1 MVEQTLPTLS
11 QIKKAIPEKC
21 FQKSLLRS
29 FYYMLRDFAALAA
42 LYFVYPT
49 VQAKYGLPG
58 LFVWWN
64 LAGFFMWCLFVIG
77 HDCGHGSFSEYKWLN
92 DICGHICHAPL
103 MVPYWP
109 WQKSH
114 RLHHMYHN
122 HLTKDMSH
130 PWMTKEVFEDLTPFE
145 QALLENPLSLFIKY
159 TFLYLFAGKMDG
171 SHVVPFSPLF
181 TDTKERVQCAVST
194 LGMVVAGALV
204 YIGLEGGKEG
214 GMARIGSIYVV
225 PLLVFNAWITMVT
238 YLQHHDEDTKVYAEG
253 EWNYIKGAL
262 ETIDREYGMGIDD
275 LSHNITDGH
284 VAHHL
289 FFTQIPHYHL
299 TAATAA
305 VRQCLQPTGTY
316 KKRRSWN
323 FLARFTELNYRLKY
337 VAGQGVLSYVDW
349 EVARK
354 TPASAVTSSSSSSSS
369 SSLPAEAAVKAAAA
383 VPVAAVAAP
392 VREGRPTRKRSPTRS
407 SSPP

>member
-11 QIKKAIPEKC
+11 QLKKAIPEKC

-29 FYYMLRDFAALAA
+29 VYYMLRDFAALAA
-42 LYFVYPT
+42 LYIIYPS
-49 VQAKYGLPG
+49 VQANFGLAG

-77 HDCGHGSFSEYKWLN
+77 HDCGHGSFSEYKWFN
-92 DICGHICHAPL
+92 DVCGHICHAPL

-109 WQKSH
+109 WQK
-114 RLHHMYHN
+114 
-122 HLTKDMSH
+122 
-130 PWMTKEVFEDLTPFE
+130 DLTPFE

-159 TFLYLFAGKMDG
+159 TFLYLFAGKLDG
-171 SHVVPFSPLF
+171 SHVLPTSPLF
-181 TDTKERVQCAVST
+181 SGTKERIQCAVST
-194 LGMVVAGALV
+194 LCMLVAGVLIYV
-204 YIGLEGGKEG
+204 GLEGGAEG
-214 GMARIGSIYVV
+214 GLARIGSMYLI

-253 EWNYIKGAL
+253 EWSYIKGAL

-299 TAATAA
+299 KDATAA
-305 VRQCLQPTGTY
+305 VRQLLTPTGTY
-316 KKRRSWN
+316 KKKQSWN
-323 FLARFTELNYRLKY
+323 FLGKFTELNYKLKY

-349 EVARK
+349 EVGKEEGGRGKGGGRAGGQGG
-354 TPASAVTSSSSSSSS
+354 
-369 SSLPAEAAVKAAAA
+369 E
-383 VPVAAVAAP
+383 
-392 VREGRPTRKRSPTRS
+392 REGGGKDGWEGEHGHEGLRDEA
-407 SSPP
+407 